1 MELDA
6 NRKPIEAWMGNFVIL
21 QALRDGN
28 RREELHWGM
37 NVAQRTAIENL
48 AIDVSI
54 VVNKDI
60 AFKAVGGFPLMT
72 FCGVAIVIDDKV
84 PDDVLQLRCGD
95 RPEWKITNLA
105 PLPVAA

>member
-6 NRKPIEAWMGNFVIL
+6 NRSHIDAWMGKFVIL
-21 QALRDGN
+21 QALNDGI
-28 RREELHWGM
+28 RREDLQWAM
-37 NVAQRTAIENL
+37 NRAQCIAIENL

-60 AFKAVGGFPLMT
+60 AFKAEGGFPPMT
-72 FCGVAIVIDDKV
+72 FCGVPIVIDDKV
-84 PDDVLQLRCGD
+84 PDDQLQLRCGD
-95 RPEWKITNLA
+95 LIQCRIVNLA